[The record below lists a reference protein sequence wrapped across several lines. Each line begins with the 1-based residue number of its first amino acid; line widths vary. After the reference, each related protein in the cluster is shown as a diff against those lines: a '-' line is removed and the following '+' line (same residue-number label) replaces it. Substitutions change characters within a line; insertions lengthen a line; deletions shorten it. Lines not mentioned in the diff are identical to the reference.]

1 MTETPDTIDIGAYLR
16 DLGERV
22 RSLRAR
28 RGMTRKDLSRHSD
41 ISERYLAQLENG
53 AANPSVELLWRIVH
67 AMGISF
73 DELVSD
79 RSVQPMAHA
88 PLLDLLRNLSAE
100 EQNQAYG
107 MLVRHFA
114 RQPPQSL
121 GGVALIGLR
130 GAGKTTLGRAMGE
143 AFDVPFIRL
152 GDLVEQLA
160 GMELAEI
167 FSLGGQK
174 TYRRLEREAVQYVVD
189 RHERAIVEA
198 GGSLVSESDTFE
210 LLRASFFTVW
220 VRTSPEEHMNR
231 VIQQGDLRPMRGND
245 EAMDDLRRILAEREP
260 FYGTANYV
268 LDTSRRSPADCLRE
282 LTGVCRPFLEL
293 PAATAAG

>member
-1 MTETPDTIDIGAYLR
+1 MSETNDTIDIAAYLR
-16 DLGERV
+16 ELGERV

-79 RSVQPMAHA
+79 RSIQPMSHA
-88 PLLDLLRNLSAE
+88 PLLDLLRTLTAE
-100 EQNQAYG
+100 EQNAAYG

-114 RQPPQSL
+114 PQPPQSL
-121 GGVALIGLR
+121 KGVALIGLR
-130 GAGKTTLGRAMGE
+130 GAGKSTLGRAMGE
-143 AFDVPFIRL
+143 ACGVPFLRL

-160 GMELAEI
+160 GMELSEI

-174 TYRRLEREAVQYVVD
+174 TYRRLEREAVQYVID
-189 RHERAIVEA
+189 THERAIVEA
-198 GGSLVSESDTFE
+198 GGSLVSESETFD

-260 FYGTANYV
+260 FYGTAGYA
-268 LDTSRRSPADCLRE
+268 LDTSQRTPEDCLQE
-282 LTGVCRPFLEL
+282 LTAVCRPYLEVQ
-293 PAATAAG
+293 PVS